1 MYKFVIIL
9 LILGALLY
17 MARDTISESFESQHK
32 SEHIRLISKLSN
44 MALQPYKGD
53 IETSLTV
60 NFKKGDDYYPQLW
73 TVDGGRFRNMAIN
86 KYLTVS
92 SDGTKVVLEPLDDK
106 KKQMWNFDT
115 NGHITNGELAM
126 NVEGANTSDE
136 ALVVVATRSDG
147 PAFEWYTEKVLV
159 DINMETI
166 LSGEL
171 SGKTEKDYKGVPKI
185 TGPSYTYLLW
195 FNVND
200 MNYKNGQWKNIFN
213 HGSRDTGDRNPGLWI
228 TPNERKLHIR
238 SRTSNSDND
247 GIMASKFT
255 FDLDTWY
262 HIAVVVNKK
271 NMKFYVNGQ
280 LSEEYNFSG
289 TPNTNGDTYLH
300 LAGGYSGKTANLEYI
315 SKAMVSGEI
324 LDRMKATSPEKSC
337 KESRAATT
345 APNNLVR
352 GLEMW
357 RVLGLSKA
365 RQNEE
370 CPPKSYGGTTITSSL
385 SGKIETSLEMLE
397 KQSYNISI
405 WALTISSSPTTIPP
419 ATSCKGWDCNI
430 EGQMC
435 LKGSPGA
442 QKSDFI
448 CKNKKWTAL
457 TEKPATVM
465 NEKSVAGM
473 SVRPYTNNWSGDWK
487 VINSSDGW
495 KNLTWDL
502 LTTGKANTIG
512 FEISSKD
519 NSRNT
524 LFMPSV
530 SVKVIEVPLSKDIVK
545 VREFRSNGTHVTC
558 SIKEPGLNSLQGW
571 CALNDTRNEY
581 YIEADL
587 DNLYDIKSIQTRGRG
602 DTPQWTTEYR
612 VEYFDPYTSVWKSY
626 GDKMDGNRDMNTV
639 KSNPVKILTD
649 KLRIY
654 PISFHMWP
662 SMRIGFNG
670 TIGTKDKCM
679 DYKSKMESGLEADKK
694 TFKDLYNKECRK
706 VSYYEYEQLEERK
719 KKELADLEAKVKLS
733 ELDVN
738 KIKKDKEI
746 IETNNRTM
754 SNKIKLDDECQP
766 IMPKPK
772 LKSKTSP
779 KCSPKTSPKSKSKKS
794 KSSKSKKT
802 GTDHQLLEELVEQ
815 IREIN
820 AKLSTKEGNL
830 EKINSEI
837 SLLHA
842 SGVPLGEKDKQKKL
856 EKKKTS
862 TETEIGDLKQK
873 LSTCQANFNISGA
886 TSKDLVHRSKP
897 VKEGF
902 ESGSSW
908 MPVSFP
914 QAWVSSGSSKSSPS
928 SSDSK
933 VLACSLEQ
941 INPYDIRKHKQYQ
954 QLISDIKKKAT
965 AEAIHKC
972 TPFNEKD
979 IREHKDYPKVLQY
992 VYQIA
997 AEKFGDIKKH
1007 QDYSKLVAE
1016 VRRRTAEE
1024 YGRKTAHGY
1033 VKCPSECQM
1042 MADMDIRKHP
1052 KFKELIDEAVKK
1064 TAHQYG
1070 EPIPGT
1076 SPTLYRKCSAK
1087 RDDPNAKKCISHFT
1101 TANKLVE
1108 GFSSETCN
1116 VTTMKDPFNITH
1128 HKQFPEM
1135 VRKIREKSPDAEK
1148 VKGLLEEYKK
1158 CQADKQNCSKLV
1170 DRLKEHARK
1179 HPSDI
1184 TKHPQIDK
1192 YVLKSLAKGEIKR
1205 LNCELAKLKHT
1216 QTKCVRKFN
1225 IENFDGTVEVEN
1237 PSEAQ
1242 EIVTKINKLLMDIN
1256 MKSGVDDKKAF
1267 VDIKDATRKA
1277 MNLVDKLGKTAG
1289 AYVKDVYND
1298 IQAVE
1303 KGEKKMSD
1311 VAKKHK
1317 DIPVDAPVA
1326 SEIKQMVQCE
1336 ADLEKNKKAIEV
1348 DKKELEECKNDMVD
1362 KAGEIA
1368 KLTADTECEVPEKA
1382 REIRKKLEC
1391 DTDVAEKKM
1400 GTLDEKYEAIKSR
1413 ILEYSQK
1420 NKYLKEELALLR
1432 TRCNDRLQ
1440 RLAAENDNIRNG
1452 MNSREE
1458 AVKNREG
1465 SLAKRQV
1472 QLERQEQA
1480 IGEMKAREM
1489 EKYQYFRDRLHE
1501 ARSISNRYR
1510 EQLDSLKAT
1519 IQNQGDMSNSVRLDM
1534 DARIAAVREECNN
1547 RVDRY
1552 KQMYA
1557 EAEKLLDELR
1567 TKSMQTPELVEKV
1580 NRIENSMA
1588 KKVQNAMERTKANVL
1603 ALTCPREGKQTQD
1616 VIDKGFVDDMK
1627 NVGSKVDK
1635 LEQEVA
1641 SKVKPEDM
1649 MWYNNKFALLHTF

>member
-17 MARDTISESFESQHK
+17 LARDTISETFETQHK
-32 SEHIRLISKLSN
+32 SEHIRLVSKLSN

-73 TVDGGRFRNMAIN
+73 TVDGGRFRNMATN

-106 KKQMWNFDT
+106 KKQMWNFDM
-115 NGHITNGELAM
+115 NGHITNGELSM

-136 ALVVVATRSDG
+136 ALVVVANRSDG

-171 SGKTEKDYKGVPKI
+171 SGKTEKYFKGVPKI

-195 FNVND
+195 FNVHD
-200 MNYKNGQWKNIFN
+200 MNYNSGRWKNIFN
-213 HGSRDTGDRNPGLWI
+213 HGSRDTNYRNPGLWI

-255 FDLDTWY
+255 FELDTWY
-262 HIAVVVNKK
+262 HIAIVVDKK
-271 NMKFYVNGQ
+271 NMRFYVNGQ

-315 SKAMVSGEI
+315 NKPMVSGEI

-337 KESRAATT
+337 KETRPVTT
-345 APNNLVR
+345 VPNNLVR

-357 RVLGLSKA
+357 RVVGLGKA

-370 CPPKSYGGTTITSSL
+370 CPPQSYGGTTITSSL

-397 KQSYNISI
+397 NQSYTLSI
-405 WALTISSSPTTIPP
+405 WALTSN
-419 ATSCKGWDCNI
+419 TSG
-430 EGQMC
+430 
-435 LKGSPGA
+435 
-442 QKSDFI
+442 
-448 CKNKKWTAL
+448 T
-457 TEKPATVM
+457 
-465 NEKSVAGM
+465 

-495 KNLTWDL
+495 KNLTWEL
-502 LTTGKANTIG
+502 LTVAKANTIG
-512 FEISSKD
+512 FEISTKD
-519 NSRNT
+519 VSRNT

-530 SVKVIEVPLSKDIVK
+530 SVKVIEVPVNKDNVK
-545 VREFRSNGTHVTC
+545 VREFRSNGTHATC

-587 DNLYDIKSIQTRGRG
+587 DNLYDIKSIDTRGRG

-612 VEYFDPYTSVWKSY
+612 VEYFDPYTNVWKSY
-626 GDKMDGNRDMNTV
+626 GDKMEGNRDMNTV

-679 DYKSKMESGLEADKK
+679 DYKSKMESGLEADRK

-719 KKELADLEAKVKLS
+719 KKELADLEAKVKVS

-766 IMPKPK
+766 IMPKLK

-779 KCSPKTSPKSKSKKS
+779 KSKSKSKKS
-794 KSSKSKKT
+794 KISKSKKT

-820 AKLSTKEGNL
+820 AKLSTKEGKL

-862 TETEIGDLKQK
+862 TETEIGDLKKQ

-886 TSKDLVHRSKP
+886 NSKDLVHRSKP

-902 ESGSSW
+902 ESGNSW

-914 QAWVSSGSSKSSPS
+914 QAWVPSGSSKSSKSSPS

-1064 TAHQYG
+1064 TAQQYG

-1087 RDDPNAKKCISHFT
+1087 RDDPTAKKCISHFT

-1108 GFSSETCN
+1108 GFSSETCTGTALVN
-1116 VTTMKDPFNITH
+1116 KDPFNITH

-1170 DRLKEHARK
+1170 DRLKEHVRT
-1179 HPSDI
+1179 HSSDI
-1184 TKHPQIDK
+1184 TKHPEINK
-1192 YVLKSLAKGEIKR
+1192 YVLKSLARGEIKR
-1205 LNCELAKLKHT
+1205 LNCELAKLKST

-1225 IENFDGTVEVEN
+1225 IENFDGTVAVEN

-1336 ADLEKNKKAIEV
+1336 ADLEKNKKAIEA

-1391 DTDVAEKKM
+1391 DTDIAEKKM

-1440 RLAAENDNIRNG
+1440 RLAAENDNIRKG

-1465 SLAKRQV
+1465 SLARRQV
-1472 QLERQEQA
+1472 QVERQEQA

-1489 EKYQYFRDRLHE
+1489 EKYQYFHDRLHE

-1519 IQNQGDMSNSVRLDM
+1519 IQNRGEIANSVRLDM
-1534 DARIAAVREECNN
+1534 DAKIAAVREECNN

-1567 TKSMQTPELVEKV
+1567 TKSMQTPDLVEKI
-1580 NRIENSMA
+1580 NRVENNMA
-1588 KKVQNAMERTKANVL
+1588 RKVQNAMERTKANVL
-1603 ALTCPREGKQTQD
+1603 ALTCPREGRQTQD
-1616 VIDKGFVDDMK
+1616 VIDKSFVDDMK

-1635 LEQEVA
+1635 LEKEVA

-1649 MWYNNKFALLHTF
+1649 MWYNNKYALLQ

>member
-1 MYKFVIIL
+1 MRLFVATTITTNKQQIYTIIALEYFSNSKVTMYKFVIIL
-9 LILGALLY
+9 LIIGVILYLGRA
-17 MARDTISESFESQHK
+17 TFNENFESQHK

-44 MALQPYKGD
+44 MALQPYKGNID
-53 IETSLTV
+53 TSLTV
-60 NFKKGDDYYPQLW
+60 NMKKGDDYYPQLW
-73 TVDGGRFRNMAIN
+73 TAENGRFRNMATN
-86 KYLTVS
+86 KYLTIS
-92 SDGTKVVLEPLDDK
+92 SDGTRVVLEPLDDK
-106 KKQMWNFDT
+106 KKQMWNFDM
-115 NGHITNGELAM
+115 NGHITSGELAM
-126 NVEGANTSDE
+126 NVEGANMGDD
-136 ALVVVATRSDG
+136 ALVVVANRSDG

-171 SGKTEKDYKGVPKI
+171 NGKVERDMKGVPKI
-185 TGPSYTYLLW
+185 TGPSSTYLLW
-195 FNVND
+195 FNVHD
-200 MNYKNGQWKNIFN
+200 MKYRSGQWKNIFN
-213 HGSRDTGDRNPGLWI
+213 HGNRTATDRNPGLWI
-228 TPNERKLHIR
+228 RPNERKLHIR
-238 SRTSNSDND
+238 SKTSNSVND
-247 GIMASKFT
+247 GIMATKFT

-262 HIAVVVNKK
+262 HVAIVIDKK
-271 NMKFYVNGQ
+271 EMKFYVNGQ
-280 LSEEYNFSG
+280 LSESYTFSG
-289 TPNTNGDTYLH
+289 IPHTNGDLYLH
-300 LAGGYSGKTANLEYI
+300 LEGGYSGKTANLEYI
-315 SKAMVSGEI
+315 SKAMAPGEI
-324 LDRMKATSPEKSC
+324 VDRLKATSPEKSC
-337 KESRAATT
+337 KESRTATT
-345 APNNLVR
+345 VPNNLVR

-357 RVLGLSKA
+357 RIIDLKKV
-365 RQNEE
+365 RVNEE
-370 CPPKSYGGTTITSSL
+370 CPPQNYGGTTITSTFG
-385 SGKIETSLEMLE
+385 GKIESSFDILE
-397 KQSYNISI
+397 KQHYSISV
-405 WALTISSSPTTIPP
+405 WAMTNN
-419 ATSCKGWDCNI
+419 D
-430 EGQMC
+430 
-435 LKGSPGA
+435 
-442 QKSDFI
+442 KS
-448 CKNKKWTAL
+448 
-457 TEKPATVM
+457 
-465 NEKSVAGM
+465 GM

-487 VINSSDGW
+487 VVNSNDGW
-495 KNLTWDL
+495 KNLTWEL
-502 LTTGKANTIG
+502 LTIEKASVIG
-512 FEISSKD
+512 FEISSKES
-519 NSRNT
+519 SRNT

-530 SVKVIEVPLSKDIVK
+530 TVKVIEVPVSKDNVK
-545 VREFRSNGTHVTC
+545 VREFKSNGTHVTC
-558 SIKEPGLNSLQGW
+558 SIKDVGLNTTTGW
-571 CALNDTRNEY
+571 CALHDTRNEY
-581 YIEADL
+581 YIEANL
-587 DNLYDIKSIQTRGRG
+587 DNLYNIKSIETRGRG

-612 VEYFDPYTSVWKSY
+612 IEYLDPYSNVWKSY
-626 GDKMDGNRDMNTV
+626 GDKMEGNRDMNTV
-639 KSNPVKILTD
+639 KSNPVQILTD

-679 DYKSKMESGLEADKK
+679 DYKSKMESSAEVDKK
-694 TFKDLYNKECRK
+694 KFSDLYNKECRK

-719 KKELADLEAKVKLS
+719 KKELADLAAKLKVS

-738 KIKKDKEI
+738 KIKKDEEI
-746 IETNNRTM
+746 IGTNNRTM
-754 SNKIKLDDECQP
+754 SSKIKLDEECQP
-766 IMPKPK
+766 IMPK
-772 LKSKTSP
+772 LKT
-779 KCSPKTSPKSKSKKS
+779 KSKKS
-794 KSSKSKKT
+794 KSKTTGKRKVKSLQSKAT

-820 AKLSTKEGNL
+820 SKLSNKEGTL

-842 SGVPLGEKDKQKKL
+842 SGVPLGEKGKQQKL
-856 EKKKTS
+856 EKKKS
-862 TETEIGDLKQK
+862 TTQTEISKLKKQ
-873 LSTCQANFNISGA
+873 LSTCQANFNMSGA

-897 VKEGF
+897 KDVKEGF
-902 ESGSSW
+902 ESGVF
-908 MPVSFP
+908 MPVAFP
-914 QAWVSSGSSKSSPS
+914 QAWVPLGKSKLSTS
-928 SSDSK
+928 SSNPPQDQK

-997 AEKFGDIKKH
+997 AQQFGDIKKH

-1016 VRRRTAEE
+1016 VRRRTMEE
-1024 YGRKTAHGY
+1024 YGRKTTSGY

-1064 TAHQYG
+1064 TAQQYG

-1076 SPTLYRKCSAK
+1076 SPTLYRRCSAK

-1101 TANKLVE
+1101 TGDKLLE
-1108 GFSSETCN
+1108 GFSSKTC
-1116 VTTMKDPFNITH
+1116 TKTLGDPFDITH
-1128 HKQFPEM
+1128 HKQFPAM

-1158 CQADKQNCSKLV
+1158 CQMEKQNCSKLV
-1170 DRLKEHARK
+1170 DKLKEHSRK
-1179 HPSDI
+1179 HPTDI
-1184 TKHPQIDK
+1184 TKHPEIDK

-1205 LNCELAKLKHT
+1205 LKCELAKLKHT

-1225 IENFDGTVEVEN
+1225 IENFDGTTEVEN

-1277 MNLVDKLGKTAG
+1277 LNLIDQLGKTAG
-1289 AYVKDVYND
+1289 AYVKEVYND
-1298 IQAVE
+1298 ILAVE

-1326 SEIKQMVQCE
+1326 NEIKQMVQCE
-1336 ADLEKNKKAIEV
+1336 ADIEKNKKAIEA
-1348 DKKELEECKNDMVD
+1348 DKKELEECKNDMLD
-1362 KAGEIA
+1362 KTGEIA

-1413 ILEYSQK
+1413 LLEYQQK

-1440 RLAAENDNIRNG
+1440 RLAAENENIRKG

-1465 SLAKRQV
+1465 SLARRQV
-1472 QLERQEQA
+1472 QVERQEQA
-1480 IGEMKAREM
+1480 LGEMKAREM

-1519 IQNQGDMSNSVRLDM
+1519 IQGQGDLANSVRLDM
-1534 DARIAAVREECNN
+1534 DAKIAAVREECNN
-1547 RVDRY
+1547 RVERY
-1552 KQMYA
+1552 RQMYA

-1567 TKSMQTPELVEKV
+1567 TKSMQTPDLVEKI
-1580 NRIENSMA
+1580 NRVEDKMA
-1588 KKVQNAMERTKANVL
+1588 RKVREAMERTKANVL
-1603 ALTCPREGKQTQD
+1603 ALTCPREGRQTQD
-1616 VIDKGFVDDMK
+1616 VIDKSFVDDMK

-1635 LEQEVA
+1635 LEKEVA

-1649 MWYNNKFALLHTF
+1649 MWYNNKFALL